1 MDLFEY
7 MGEKQK
13 EKESPLASRMR
24 PQILEDVARAAAH
37 YRTRQAAIPCN

>member
-24 PQILEDVARAAAH
+24 PQILEDVVGQQHIIGRDKLLL
-37 YRTRQAAIPCN
+37 PCN